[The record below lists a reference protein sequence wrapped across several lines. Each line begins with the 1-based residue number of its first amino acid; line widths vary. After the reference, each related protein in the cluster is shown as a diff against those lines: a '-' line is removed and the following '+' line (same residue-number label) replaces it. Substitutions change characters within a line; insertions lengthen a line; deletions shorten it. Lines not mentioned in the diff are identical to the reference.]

1 MPKDTIFTLIGLGV
15 ICSPLLVIPFAFMKT
30 KNYMD
35 EQKNFNSDKVL
46 LLNSMQAVMKEQYGD
61 FSYVLGYYFKSRYES
76 HQYILSFRPGDII
89 VMPYGMDGDRI
100 IIKNSFSAEILGYK
114 VKPKEVIL
122 FTREGKRKIK
132 ITLPKIAESSGD
144 RRSAFPLAVFQE
156 KEVENFINLLYSMN
170 K

>member
-1 MPKDTIFTLIGLGV
+1 MANDTIFALIGFLV
-15 ICSPLLVIPFAFMKT
+15 ICSPLLVIPFAIMKT
-30 KNYMD
+30 NNYME

-46 LLNSMQAVMKEQYGD
+46 LLNSMQAVMKEQYGN

-76 HQYILSFRPGDII
+76 HQYILAFHPGNII
-89 VMPYGMDGDRI
+89 VMPYGMDGDSI
-100 IIKNSFSAEILGYK
+100 IIKNSFPAEISGYK
-114 VKPKEVIL
+114 VKSKEVIL

-132 ITLPKIAESSGD
+132 ITLPKIADSSGD

-156 KEVENFINLLYSMN
+156 KEVENFANILCSMN

>member
-76 HQYILSFRPGDII
+76 HQYILSFRPGYII